1 MKLKFILCLILIVG
15 GASPLFS
22 AEMNYFDEKQKM
34 RAPELVGGV
43 DWLNTDKP
51 LSLAGLKGKIVL
63 LDFWTYGCINCIH
76 IIPKIEELE
85 KKYGSQLV
93 VIGVHSAKFENEK
106 NTENIRKIILRYGLE
121 HPIVNDANFKIWDA
135 YAIRAWPGLVLIDP
149 DSYIVGRW
157 FGEGQF
163 DTIDNAI
170 AQTAAEFRKKGSLNE
185 EPLKFA
191 LEKAKVGDLPL
202 AFPGKV
208 LADEKS
214 KRLFISDSNHNRIVV
229 TDFEGKLI
237 ETIGSGTAAAKDGNF
252 IAASFNRP
260 QGLAFDGDNL
270 YVADTGNNLVRRVDL
285 KTKTVKT
292 IAGTG
297 KLEDFDGNGGIADTT
312 AISSPWDLTLVG
324 KNLFIAMAGS
334 HQIWRMDLEK
344 NVIEPYA
351 GTGQEARIDGKIGES
366 AFAQPSG
373 IISDG
378 KHLLVADSES
388 NIIRQIDLNKET
400 VETLVGGDLFDFGD
414 KDGKGDNVRL
424 QHPLGVTL
432 YDGNVLIA
440 DTYNHKI
447 KMRNTEKQTVTTIL
461 GTGKSGQS
469 DGKTPTFYEPA
480 GLSIADGKLFVADT
494 NNHAIRV
501 VDLKAKEVSTLKIK
515 GLTPPTESKDEANN
529 FSPNANETELKT
541 QKVSVNAANSLV
553 FNIGLPEGYHL
564 NPNAPQRYE
573 VLLEN
578 GQNVKIANPKEK
590 FKKLPLIVPF
600 QTDKKG
606 AVTLKAKLTVYY
618 CREDNTG
625 TCLIKTLIWKIPLD
639 VVADKKVSSK
649 VEISA
654 NVL

>member
-1 MKLKFILCLILIVG
+1 MATAKVRGFSPS
-15 GASPLFS
+15 AS
-22 AEMNYFDEKQKM
+22 A
-34 RAPELVGGV
+34 
-43 DWLNTDKP
+43 
-51 LSLAGLKGKIVL
+51 
-63 LDFWTYGCINCIH
+63 
-76 IIPKIEELE
+76 
-85 KKYGSQLV
+85 
-93 VIGVHSAKFENEK
+93 
-106 NTENIRKIILRYGLE
+106 
-121 HPIVNDANFKIWDA
+121 
-135 YAIRAWPGLVLIDP
+135 VLIAT
-149 DSYIVGRW
+149 
-157 FGEGQF
+157 EF

-170 AQTAAEFRKKGSLNE
+170 MQTTAEFRKKGSLNE

-237 ETIGSGTAAAKDGNF
+237 ETIGNGTAAAKDGNF

-260 QGLAFDGDNL
+260 QGLAFVGDNL
-270 YVADTGNNLVRRVDL
+270 YVADTGNNQIRRVNL
-285 KTKTVKT
+285 KTKKVET

-297 KLEDFDGNGGIADTT
+297 KLEDFDGNGGIANTT

-344 NVIEPYA
+344 NMIEPYA

-388 NIIRQIDLNKET
+388 NIIRQIDINKEM

-414 KDGKGDNVRL
+414 KDGTGDDVRL

-432 YDGNVLIA
+432 YDGKVLIA

-447 KMRNTEKQTVTTIL
+447 KMLDTEKRTAQTFL

-501 VDLKAKEVSTLKIK
+501 VDLKTKEVSTLKIK

-529 FSPNANETELKT
+529 FSPNANETELET
-541 QKVSVNAANSLV
+541 QKISVNAANSLV
-553 FNIGLPEGYHL
+553 FNLGLPEGYHL

-578 GQNVKIANPKEK
+578 GQNVKIANAKER

-606 AVTLKAKLTVYY
+606 TAMLKAKLTVYY

-639 VVADKKVSSK
+639 VVADRKVSSK
-649 VEISA
+649 VEISG
-654 NVL
+654 NVF